1 MSLALLFS
9 PQGSQAV
16 GMGRDLADASPAA
29 RAVFDEADA
38 TLGWLVSDTCFQGP
52 EARLNDT
59 RQTQPCLLTTSVAAF
74 RALEERGSTAPAMVA
89 GHSVGEYAALVAAG
103 VLDLPAA
110 LRLVAHRAEL
120 MAGAHAEGG
129 MVAVLGLDR
138 EAVQAVVDGVARPT
152 ELVVA
157 NDNAPGQI
165 VVSGRSEALDDVE
178 GPMRAAGAK
187 RVVRLPVSGAFHSPL
202 MADVAEG
209 LADAFESEVWN
220 DARVPVL
227 SNVIAEPLTDAGRIR
242 ALLSEQV
249 RSPVEW
255 VACVERMVADGADV
269 MIECG
274 SGAALVGM
282 VKRIAPG
289 VATGTVTDRATL
301 ERAAS
306 LLAERAGATA
316 S

>member
-1 MSLALLFS
+1 
-9 PQGSQAV
+9 
-16 GMGRDLADASPAA
+16 
-29 RAVFDEADA
+29 
-38 TLGWLVSDTCFQGP
+38 
-52 EARLNDT
+52 
-59 RQTQPCLLTTSVAAF
+59 
-74 RALEERGSTAPAMVA
+74 MVA

-165 VVSGRSEALDDVE
+165 VVSGRTEALDDVE

-202 MADVAEG
+202 MAEVAEG
-209 LADAFESEVWN
+209 LADAFESETWN
-220 DARVPVL
+220 DATIPVL
-227 SNVIAEPLTDAGRIR
+227 SNVIAEPLSDAERIR
-242 ALLSEQV
+242 ALLAEQV

-289 VATGTVTDRATL
+289 VATGTVADRTTL
-301 ERAAS
+301 EAAAAA
-306 LLAERAGATA
+306 LAERAGAHA

>member
-1 MSLALLFS
+1 
-9 PQGSQAV
+9 
-16 GMGRDLADASPAA
+16 
-29 RAVFDEADA
+29 
-38 TLGWLVSDTCFQGP
+38 
-52 EARLNDT
+52 
-59 RQTQPCLLTTSVAAF
+59 
-74 RALEERGSTAPAMVA
+74 
-89 GHSVGEYAALVAAG
+89 
-103 VLDLPAA
+103 
-110 LRLVAHRAEL
+110 
-120 MAGAHAEGG
+120 

>member
-255 VACVERMVADGADV
+255 VACVERMVADGAEV